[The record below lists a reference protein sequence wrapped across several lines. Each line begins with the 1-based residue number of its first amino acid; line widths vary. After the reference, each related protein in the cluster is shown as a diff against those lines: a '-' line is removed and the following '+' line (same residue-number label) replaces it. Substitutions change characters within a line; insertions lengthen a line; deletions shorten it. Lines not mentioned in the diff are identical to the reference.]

1 MYLYLESRR
10 TKTLSYCIM
19 YCKALITTLKNSNT
33 MKIEH
38 NLIALLFAI
47 ALAACST
54 SKKTTNDQLF
64 DKTWELEYLSGPR
77 IAFEG
82 LYPEKKPTITFS
94 KASKRVAGNNS
105 CNGYATNFTLDGKS
119 ISFGKPMATTMMYCG
134 EGENFFL
141 STIEKVDN
149 YHIDEEGKLN
159 LNIAEVPMMRFKA
172 VDKK

>member
-10 TKTLSYCIM
+10 TKTLSYCII

-94 KASKRVAGNNS
+94 KASKMVAGNNS
-105 CNGYATNFTLDGKS
+105 CNGYATNFTLEGKS
-119 ISFGKPMATTMMYCG
+119 ISFGKPMA
-134 EGENFFL
+134 
-141 STIEKVDN
+141 
-149 YHIDEEGKLN
+149 
-159 LNIAEVPMMRFKA
+159 RR
-172 VDKK
+172 